1 MAVFDLVCS
10 SLTSVLGAE
19 TDRAWAHCEE
29 EDQSVG

>member
-19 TDRAWAHCEE
+19 TDWARAHCEE